1 MTELVQIKKKIKPV
15 LLWYIHKIKYHST
28 MKKKDQIIDT
38 YNMMNLDMTFKYLLL
53 SNYSIDGNINSTKK
67 KNRKQCLNELI

>member
-1 MTELVQIKKKIKPV
+1 
-15 LLWYIHKIKYHST
+15 
-28 MKKKDQIIDT
+28 MKKKDQTIDT
-38 YNMMNLDMTFKYLLL
+38 YNMMNLDMTFKYLLQ